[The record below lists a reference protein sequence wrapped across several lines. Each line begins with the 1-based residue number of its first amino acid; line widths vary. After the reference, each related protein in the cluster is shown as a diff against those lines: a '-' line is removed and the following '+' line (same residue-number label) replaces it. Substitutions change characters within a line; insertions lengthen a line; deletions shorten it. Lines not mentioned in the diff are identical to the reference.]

1 MSKNEE
7 ITNNESSSN
16 KNLKLEQL
24 YNIYISA
31 FDIFKKSKKDPK
43 NQKIKEIITELK
55 SSKESFPNFHRM
67 QIEKYSMMF
76 VAPLEKCNTESME
89 TILSSME
96 EILKNN
102 LIEPAILQKMVEK
115 LVSYIP
121 IYLRNNEIDYKVNT
135 KILYIC
141 ELIYRNPQI
150 FVHNEN
156 LKTIIKIYLRIYLS
170 MSNVE
175 IFQSQAQKTLS
186 VLISTMIEQMNVCNI
201 TNKNCICSLNEI
213 NIDQNTEID
222 KKKKL
227 LYKLQLNEFNF
238 ISNKYLDYL
247 IDLIEI
253 QSAINEDENNENQK
267 DIINIYINIIK
278 NLDYINPE
286 NESIKI
292 ELENLNLSSLN
303 IYYNNDEKNV
313 SYKIGKYGWCI
324 LCRRK
329 ANYWS
334 DILQFPICSNKNC
347 FCEIEFNNCL
357 NNVYPR
363 NDFLSMLTYLSIT
376 STVGTEDEYSN
387 ATKEM
392 NFLCRQFC
400 LENIKEMI
408 EKSYN
413 LFQNDSDVIF
423 IIKEK
428 YSEILY

>member
-1 MSKNEE
+1 MTKNIEENNNSAPKNEL
-7 ITNNESSSN
+7 SKS
-16 KNLKLEQL
+16 EQL
-24 YNIYISA
+24 YNI
-31 FDIFKKSKKDPK
+31 FVTGFEIFRKSKKDP
-43 NQKIKEIITELK
+43 NHQKIKEIIIELK
-55 SSKESFPNFHRM
+55 NSKDNFPSFHRA
-67 QIEKYSMMF
+67 QIQKYSLLF
-76 VAPLEKCNTESME
+76 ASPLEKCNTEAMEKILESMD
-89 TILSSME
+89 
-96 EILKNN
+96 EIIKKN
-102 LIEPAILQKMVEK
+102 LVEPIILQKMAEK
-115 LVSYIP
+115 LISYIP
-121 IYLRNNEIDYKVNT
+121 VYLRNNEIDYKVNA

-141 ELIYRNPQI
+141 ELIYGCPLI
-150 FVHNEN
+150 FIHNEN
-156 LKTIIKIYLRIYLS
+156 IKTIIKIYLRIYLS

-175 IFQSQAQKTLS
+175 MFQSQTQKTLS
-186 VLISTMIEQMNVCNI
+186 SLISKMIDQMNECNI
-201 TNKNCICSLNEI
+201 TNKACICSLNEI

-253 QSAINEDENNENQK
+253 QTTINNNLENKEDENQNSI
-267 DIINIYINIIK
+267 DLINTYINIIK
-278 NLDYINPE
+278 NIDYTNPE
-286 NESIKI
+286 NNAIKNEI
-292 ELENLNLSSLN
+292 ENLDLSSLN
-303 IYYNNDEKNV
+303 IYYNNDEKNK

-329 ANYWS
+329 ANFWS
-334 DILQFPICSNKNC
+334 NILQFPICSEKNC

-363 NDFLSMLTYLSIT
+363 NDFLNMLIYLSIT
-376 STVGTEDEYSN
+376 STVGAEDEYSK

-423 IIKEK
+423 IIKE
-428 YSEILY
+428 IF